1 MVQRWSLVGGILL
14 LVSLLLTGCVPKA
27 DYEAVVADRDSTLAV
42 LQSVK
47 SQLGSAQADV
57 SDLKAEVSDLKAEGS
72 DLKVKV
78 SDLEAAVSDLEA
90 EGKDLNAKL
99 EPRLGQLDEVQ
110 QICDSLEPK
119 LQIQQLIG
127 EYLNKQAWFKIKDS
141 SLSFKEW
148 EHFAHEIF
156 RIDMEKYLEAV
167 DDFALRNAYEKAVIW
182 KADSWT
188 TNYASYEK
196 LQDLLGELIE
206 DDRNKLRA
214 ASAD

>member
-1 MVQRWSLVGGILL
+1 MVKRWSLVGAILL

-57 SDLKAEVSDLKAEGS
+57 SDLKVEVSDLKAEGS
-72 DLKVKV
+72 VLKVKV

-90 EGKDLNAKL
+90 EGKDLNSKL
-99 EPRLGQLDEVQ
+99 EKRLGQLDEVQ

-119 LQIQQLIG
+119 LQIQQLLG
-127 EYLNKQAWFKIKDS
+127 EYLNKQAWSRIKGS
-141 SLSFKEW
+141 SVSFAEYRD
-148 EHFAHEIF
+148 FAHEIF

-167 DDFALRNAYEKAVIW
+167 DDFSLRIAYEKAVIW
-182 KADSWT
+182 KTDGWT
-188 TNYASYEK
+188 TNYANYEK
-196 LQDLLGELIE
+196 LLGLLGELIE
-206 DDRNKLRA
+206 ADRNKLRA